1 MNLAFFHLIGK
12 NGTTQHIFG
21 ENQESGGIAVQ
32 TVDTAEDKGD
42 ILLLKVPG
50 YCICE
55 SVFIIADGRM
65 YRHICRFIDD
75 HQIFVFI
82 DNVERQADGNDIFR
96 GLFFLECDFQQI
108 TGFEREIK
116 ECFLVVQTD
125 RTGMLLEPGADVPG
139 IAVMTQK
146 IIDALITV
154 LCSYCIREYSFHM
167 WIPF

>member
-1 MNLAFFHLIGK
+1 
-12 NGTTQHIFG
+12 
-21 ENQESGGIAVQ
+21 
-32 TVDTAEDKGD
+32 
-42 ILLLKVPG
+42 
-50 YCICE
+50 
-55 SVFIIADGRM
+55 M

-82 DNVERQADGNDIFR
+82 DNVERQADWNDIFR

-108 TGFEREIK
+108 TGFERKIK
-116 ECFLVVQTD
+116 RSASLSFRQT

-154 LCSYCIREYSFHM
+154 LYTVYKEEYSFHLYGFLLN
-167 WIPF
+167 IVFEIIQRVYHERRQFIGFIKKKIVNK